1 MKGELYVITDF
12 CYFKKSGPFI
22 VEASQIDDFVET
34 FYKIYGEDFYSTDVV
49 IINFEDKRIWVL
61 FHEGRCWLSEN

>member
-49 IINFEDKRIWVL
+49 IINSNFP
-61 FHEGRCWLSEN
+61 